1 MSHEN
6 KKAELAALR
15 AKRKLAL
22 AEAEVTLAAEEVAL
36 NAEIEAE
43 RRALRVEENAAIIA
57 RHAPNAS
64 RAFFDFDPEC
74 YQPATFERDGKTF
87 VLYTRF
93 VVKGANADMLEAHSD
108 AITAQIDA
116 QTQVITPIIDLGKQ
130 TAIVSKHAIDCIVWP
145 TAAECGVSPY
155 THRANLEASLFEL
168 GSARVE
174 LGKAA
179 IGLGTKGAQAR
190 NSKS

>member
-1 MSHEN
+1 MSNES
-6 KKAELAALR
+6 KRAELAALR
-15 AKRKLAL
+15 AKRKPAL
-22 AEAEVTLAAEEVAL
+22 TEAEVALAAEEAAL
-36 NAEIEAE
+36 NAEIDAE
-43 RRALRVEENAAIIA
+43 RRAVRSEENAAIVA

-74 YQPATFERDGKTF
+74 QQPATIERDGKTF
-87 VLYTRF
+87 VLHTRF

-116 QTQVITPIIDLGKQ
+116 QTQAVTPIIDLGKQ
-130 TAIVSKHAIDCIVWP
+130 TAIVSKHAIDCIVYP
-145 TAAECGVSPY
+145 TAAECGASPEA
-155 THRANLEASLFEL
+155 HRANLVESLREL

-179 IGLGTKGAQAR
+179 IEIGTKGAQAR